1 MKKAKKEKAEPRFT
15 IDLQV
20 GSKNYVGKGETLFEC
35 LKGIKVTAFDHW
47 GVFKVTEVK
56 DDEKKTSDIPLRINS
71 LKLQLL
77 FRRDADMQIFA
88 KRLEVLR

>member
-1 MKKAKKEKAEPRFT
+1 MKKAKKKEEPRFT
-15 IDLQV
+15 VDLQV
-20 GSKNYVGKGETLFEC
+20 GSKNYVGKGESLFEC
-35 LKGIKVTAFDHW
+35 LKAMKVAAFDHW

-56 DDEKKTSDIPLRINS
+56 DDEKKTSDIPLRLNS

-77 FRRDADMQIFA
+77 FRRDADMLIFA